1 MQDEDY
7 RRHAA
12 EAQGW
17 ADKATT
23 DYEMAAWL
31 RVAQG
36 SLSMLRRRP
45 QTDAERF
52 DAAAENMGTKQDIS
66 NITQ

>member
-17 ADKATT
+17 ADKAKT
-23 DYEMAAWL
+23 DYERSAWL

-36 SLSMLRRRP
+36 WLSMLRRRP

-66 NITQ
+66 TRSQ

>member
-17 ADKATT
+17 ADKAKT
-23 DYEMAAWL
+23 DYERSARL
-31 RVAQG
+31 RVAQRW
-36 SLSMLRRRP
+36 LSMLRRRP
-45 QTDAERF
+45 RTDGERF
-52 DAAAENMGTKQDIS
+52 EAAAESMGTKQDIS
-66 NITQ
+66 TRSQ